1 MVLFHFQKISQ
12 VKMVQKGLCQ
22 KCEQKNKN
30 YRMKIKTKPK
40 SSKFEKMKT
49 QNISKIYKMII
60 SAGKYQRL

>member
-1 MVLFHFQKISQ
+1 MVLFHFQKLSQ

-30 YRMKIKTKPK
+30 CRMKIRTKSK
-40 SSKFEKMKT
+40 SLKFEKMKT

-60 SAGKYQRL
+60 STGKYQRI

>member
-1 MVLFHFQKISQ
+1 
-12 VKMVQKGLCQ
+12 MVQKGLCQ

-30 YRMKIKTKPK
+30 YRMKIKTKSK